1 MSKAISAST
10 LKLKFK
16 LSLAKKK
23 MREQVCEIVR
33 VRVSLWEHD
42 CVKELVCERGKS
54 EGVREEG
61 VREERVSVCERG
73 E

>member
-1 MSKAISAST
+1 MVGPGWGKKIDQLVVYT
-10 LKLKFK
+10 
-16 LSLAKKK
+16 SL
-23 MREQVCEIVR
+23 
-33 VRVSLWEHD
+33 LWEHD